1 MIICNFAT
9 TKEMKSEIRHIL
21 PVLMLAL
28 LTAMTATGQ
37 TAITSANM
45 LRSGDA
51 VCMELLPY
59 ADAGKGGSGQTWDF
73 SWADAQKGTHGIT
86 YTGDSI
92 IVGLED
98 GIISRYRV
106 SDGTLCLIGVETPL
120 TTMRYDSPLH
130 LLRFPME
137 VGDTL
142 SSRFCGKGYY
152 CDSQPTTDT
161 GELFTIADGEGTLIL
176 TEEDTLYNVIRLH
189 SICSVSHSIAQDS
202 ISMESGTI
210 KQTIEERYTWYA
222 RGFRYPVLRFLS
234 RTNYSDMQPVSLHQA
249 GFRFLPE
256 QQRLLPDSVN
266 EAIASDD
273 LAARQRQSS
282 HQESWQSAASSVLTG
297 HQITIH
303 GKTVN
308 VSYELNGPA
317 HVILLVTGVSGMLHQ
332 WREQDY
338 GDGGTYDTSFDCTSL
353 RQGQYILYINV
364 NGQVTSNKF
373 KI

>member
-9 TKEMKSEIRHIL
+9 TKEMKSGIRHIL

-28 LTAMTATGQ
+28 LTAMTAEGQ

-45 LRSGDA
+45 MRSGDA
-51 VCMELLPY
+51 VSMEMLPY

-73 SWADAQKGTHGIT
+73 SWADAQEGTHGIT

-92 IVGLED
+92 IAGLED
-98 GIISRYRV
+98 GIISRYHV
-106 SDGTLCLIGVETPL
+106 CDGTLCLIEVETPL
-120 TTMRYDSPLH
+120 TTMRYDCPIP

-142 SSRFCGKGYY
+142 SSRFCGNGYY
-152 CDSQPTTDT
+152 CDSQPTKDT
-161 GELFTIADGEGTLIL
+161 GELFTIADGEGKLIL

-189 SICSVSHSIAQDS
+189 SIRSVAHSIAHDS
-202 ISMESGTI
+202 VSMGAGTI

-222 RGFRYPVLRFLS
+222 RGFRYPVLSFLS

-266 EAIASDD
+266 EAIANDD
-273 LAARQRQSS
+273 LAARQRQGCQ
-282 HQESWQSAASSVLTG
+282 QESWHSAATSVLTG
-297 HQITIH
+297 HHVTIH
-303 GKTVN
+303 GKNVN
-308 VSYELNGPA
+308 VSYELNAPA
-317 HVILLVTGVSGMLHQ
+317 HVILLVAGVSGILHQ
-332 WREQDY
+332 WREQDCEDS
-338 GDGGTYDTSFDCTSL
+338 GKYDTSLDCTSL